1 MSANSVQNELVAQ
14 TLVVHRRSD
23 DTWHYE
29 IHLAPDLDSNAPR
42 TVLVTKDQAAY
53 DFALAIEGNPAAR
66 VTATFHH
73 AKRGSYRFR
82 VLDSIVMGAAA

>member
-1 MSANSVQNELVAQ
+1 VNNSVQNELVAQ
-14 TLVVHRRSD
+14 TYYVARANGEIY
-23 DTWHYE
+23 YE
-29 IHLAPDLDSNAPR
+29 IHLSPDLQPGAPR

>member
-1 MSANSVQNELVAQ
+1 MTANSVQNELVAQ

-29 IHLAPDLDSNAPR
+29 IHLAPDLGKDAPR

-53 DFALAIEGNPAAR
+53 DFALAIEGNPSAR